1 MAKMLIGGES
11 VDSVS
16 GQTYEVRNPATGEV
30 VDKVPKGNEK
40 DVEQAVNAA
49 ETAFKEWSDVN
60 AEDRGKMLENA
71 CELIKQKQGE
81 IAQALTKEQGKT
93 LFEAG
98 LEIHHLL
105 HGLEF
110 YAGLA
115 SKVRG
120 AHVPLPQKNA
130 YGMVVRQPIGVCAGI
145 VPWNFP
151 LTLMGT
157 KLGPALAAGNTII
170 VKPASTTPLATL
182 LAIEQIQK
190 ATYGE
195 GKAQKTLPKGAVNVV
210 TGPGGTVGEE
220 ILKNP
225 RIRRIAFTGS
235 TPVGKHVME
244 VAGREIKRVTLE
256 LGGSDP
262 MIVMDDANLDMAI
275 KMADIGRFF
284 NCGQMCLGVKR
295 LFLQESIAES
305 FVGKLTEILK
315 TKTVGNGANKETRM
329 GPIHIDSQRKE
340 IEEQVEDA
348 KSRGA
353 KVVFGGERPKGG
365 DFDKGYF
372 YLPTLLTNVPEDSK
386 VSTEETFGPVLPV
399 FTFKTL
405 DEAIEKANRSI
416 FGLGSS
422 IWTRSLASANRA
434 IDKLQA
440 GNVWVNSLHYG
451 YDELPFGGVK
461 QSGIGREHGPE
472 ALDYYLEPKGVVV
485 VNV

>member
-1 MAKMLIGGES
+1 MAKMLIGGEL
-11 VDSVS
+11 VDSVT
-16 GQTYEVRNPATGEV
+16 GQTYEVRNPATGDV

-40 DVEQAVNAA
+40 DVEQAISAA
-49 ETAFKEWSDVN
+49 EGAFKEWSDVS
-60 AEDRGKMLENA
+60 AEDRGKMLSNA
-71 CELIKQKQGE
+71 CELIKQKQGD

-98 LEIHHLL
+98 LEIHHLV

-170 VKPASTTPLATL
+170 IKPASTTPLATL
-182 LAIEQIQK
+182 IAIEQIQK

-195 GKAQKTLPKGAVNVV
+195 GKQQQTLPKGAVNVV
-210 TGPGGTVGEE
+210 TGPGGSVGEE
-220 ILKNP
+220 ILRNP

-235 TPVGKHVME
+235 TPVGRHVME

-262 MIVMDDANLDMAI
+262 MIVMDDANLDLAI

-295 LFLQESIAES
+295 LFVQDSVAES

-315 TKTVGNGANKETRM
+315 TKTVGNGASKETRM
-329 GPIHIDSQRKE
+329 GPIHIESQRKE

-405 DEAIEKANRSI
+405 DEAIEKANNSI

-422 IWTRSLASANRA
+422 IWTRNLASANKA

-461 QSGIGREHGPE
+461 QSGVGREHGPE

>member
-1 MAKMLIGGES
+1 MAKMLIGGEQ

-40 DVEQAVNAA
+40 DVEQAIQAA
-49 ETAFKEWSDVN
+49 ETAFKEWSDVT

-71 CELIKQKQGE
+71 CDLIKQKQGE

-170 VKPASTTPLATL
+170 IKPASTTPLATL
-182 LAIEQIQK
+182 LAIEQIQQ

-195 GKAQKTLPKGAVNVV
+195 GKQQKTLPKGAVNVV

-262 MIVMDDANLDMAI
+262 MIVMDDANLDVAI

-329 GPIHIDSQRKE
+329 GPIHIESQRKE

-365 DFDKGYF
+365 DLDKGWF
-372 YLPTLLTNVPEDSK
+372 YLPTLLTSVPEDSK

-434 IDKLQA
+434 IDRLQA

-472 ALDYYLEPKGVVV
+472 ALDYYLEPKGVVI

>member
-1 MAKMLIGGES
+1 M
-11 VDSVS
+11 
-16 GQTYEVRNPATGEV
+16 
-30 VDKVPKGNEK
+30 
-40 DVEQAVNAA
+40 
-49 ETAFKEWSDVN
+49 
-60 AEDRGKMLENA
+60 NA
-71 CELIKQKQGE
+71 CELIKQKSGE

-93 LFEAG
+93 SFEAN

-120 AHVPLPQKNA
+120 SHVPLPQKGA
-130 YGMVVRQPIGVCAGI
+130 YGMVIRQPIGVCGGI

-170 VKPASTTPLATL
+170 IKPASTTPLATL
-182 LAIEQIQK
+182 LCVEQIQK

-195 GKAQKTLPKGAVNVV
+195 GKQQKTLPKGAVNVV

-220 ILKNP
+220 LLRNP

-235 TPVGKHVME
+235 TPVGRHVME

-262 MIVMDDANLDMAI
+262 MIVMEDANLDMAI

-305 FVGKLTEILK
+305 FVGKLADILK
-315 TKTVGNGANKETRM
+315 SKTVGNGMNKESRM
-329 GPIHIDSQRKE
+329 GPIHLDSQRQE

-348 KSRGA
+348 KARGA
-353 KVVFGGERPKGG
+353 KVVFGGERAKGG
-365 DFDKGYF
+365 DLDKGFF
-372 YLPTLLTNVPEDSK
+372 YLPTLLTNVPGDAR
-386 VSTEETFGPVLPV
+386 VSVEETFGPVLPA

-405 DEAIEKANRSI
+405 DEAIDKANGSI
-416 FGLGSS
+416 YGLGSS
-422 IWTRSLASANRA
+422 IWTRNLIHANKA

-461 QSGIGREHGPE
+461 ASGIGREHGPE

>member
-1 MAKMLIGGES
+1 MAKMLIGGEQ

-40 DVEQAVNAA
+40 DVEQAIQAA
-49 ETAFKEWSDVN
+49 ETAFKEWSDVT

-71 CELIKQKQGE
+71 CALIKQKQGE

-170 VKPASTTPLATL
+170 IKPASTTPLATL
-182 LAIEQIQK
+182 LAIEQIQQ

-195 GKAQKTLPKGAVNVV
+195 GKQQKTLPKGAVNVV

-262 MIVMDDANLDMAI
+262 MIVMDDANLDVAI

-329 GPIHIDSQRKE
+329 GPIHIESQRKE

-365 DFDKGYF
+365 DLDKGWF
-372 YLPTLLTNVPEDSK
+372 YLPTLLSNVPEDSK

-405 DEAIEKANRSI
+405 DEALEKANRSI

-434 IDKLQA
+434 IDRLQA

-472 ALDYYLEPKGVVV
+472 ALDYYLEPKGVVI

>member
-1 MAKMLIGGES
+1 MAKMLIGGEQ

-16 GQTYEVRNPATGEV
+16 KDTYEIRNPATGEV
-30 VDKVPKGNEK
+30 VDRVPKGTAK
-40 DVEQAVNAA
+40 DMEHAIQAA
-49 ETAFKEWSDVN
+49 ETAFKEWSSTT
-60 AEDRGKMLENA
+60 AEDRGKMLMKA
-71 CELIKQKQGE
+71 CELIKEKSKE
-81 IAQALTKEQGKT
+81 IAQLLTQEQGKT
-93 LFEAG
+93 LFEAN

-120 AHVPLPQKNA
+120 SHVPLPQKGA
-130 YGMVVRQPIGVCAGI
+130 YGMVVRQPIGVCGGI

-170 VKPASTTPLATL
+170 IKPASTTPLATL
-182 LAIEQIQK
+182 LCLEQIQK

-195 GKAQKTLPKGAVNVV
+195 GKQQKTLPKGTVNVV
-210 TGPGGTVGEE
+210 TGPGSVVGEE
-220 ILKNP
+220 LLKNP
-225 RIRRIAFTGS
+225 RVRRIAFTGS
-235 TPVGKHVME
+235 TEVGRHVME

-262 MIVMDDANLDMAI
+262 MIVMEDGNLDMAV
-275 KMADIGRFF
+275 KMADIGRYF

-295 LFLQESIAES
+295 LFLQESIADKFIGGLAES
-305 FVGKLTEILK
+305 LK
-315 TKTVGNGANKETRM
+315 KKTVGNGMSKESRM
-329 GPIHIDSQRKE
+329 GPLHLDYQRKE
-340 IEEQVEDA
+340 VEEQVEDA

-353 KVVFGGERPKGG
+353 KIIFGGERAKGG
-365 DFDKGYF
+365 DLDKGFF
-372 YLPTLLTNVPEDSK
+372 YLPTLLANVPDDARISK
-386 VSTEETFGPVLPV
+386 EECFGPALPV
-399 FTFKTL
+399 FTFKDL
-405 DEAIEKANRSI
+405 DEAIEKANSSI
-416 FGLGSS
+416 YGLGSS
-422 IWTRSLASANRA
+422 IWTRNMLHANKA

-461 QSGIGREHGPE
+461 ASGLGREHGPE
-472 ALDYYLEPKGVVV
+472 ALDYYLEPKGVVI

>member
-1 MAKMLIGGES
+1 MAKMLIGGEQ

-30 VDKVPKGNEK
+30 VDSVPKGNEK
-40 DVEQAVNAA
+40 DVQQAIGAA
-49 ETAFKEWSDVN
+49 EGAFKEWSDVT
-60 AEDRGKMLENA
+60 AEDRGKMLANA
-71 CELIKQKQGE
+71 CELIKQKSGE
-81 IAQALTKEQGKT
+81 IAQALQKEQGKT

-98 LEIHHLL
+98 LEIHHLI

-120 AHVPLPQKNA
+120 SHVPLPQKGA

-170 VKPASTTPLATL
+170 IKPASTTPLATL
-182 LAIEQIQK
+182 IAIDQIQK

-210 TGPGGTVGEE
+210 TGPGGSVGEE

-225 RIRRIAFTGS
+225 RIRRVAFTGS

-262 MIVMDDANLDMAI
+262 MIVMDDANLDLAI
-275 KMADIGRFF
+275 KMADIGRYF

-295 LFLQESIAES
+295 LFVQESVAES
-305 FVGKLTEILK
+305 FVGKLAEILK
-315 TKTVGNGANKETRM
+315 TKTVGNGASKETRM
-329 GPIHIDSQRKE
+329 GPIHIESQRKE

-348 KSRGA
+348 KARGA

-365 DFDKGYF
+365 DLDKGYF
-372 YLPTLLTNVPEDSK
+372 YLPTLLTNVPDDAR
-386 VSTEETFGPVLPV
+386 VSVEETFGPVLPV
-399 FTFKTL
+399 FPFKTL
-405 DEAIEKANRSI
+405 DEALERANSSI

-422 IWTRSLASANRA
+422 IWTRNLVHANRA

-461 QSGIGREHGPE
+461 QSGVGREHGPE
-472 ALDYYLEPKGVVV
+472 ALDYYLEPKGVVI